1 MSWELFVV
9 KGDKEIVRGFVH
21 GFVWGA
27 GDPQGVFCEA
37 ELDLERESLAS
48 LLKLGPHQRLLVRA
62 NLANRLAEAL
72 EKAHQELRLELKER
86 KTVAELLFEA
96 RARVFSPE
104 LAGQIKK
111 SFFSELPPGV
121 EVRNKEEEQAQ
132 DNAARGPELYAP
144 VHHFEYRAT
153 CTFAGPVE
161 AMVALHRQLAGLD
174 FVEVEPLR
182 IGVR

>member
-62 NLANRLAEAL
+62 SLAPRLADAIA
-72 EKAHQELRLELKER
+72 KAHDELRLELAER
-86 KTVAELLFEA
+86 RAVSELSFAA

-104 LAGQIKK
+104 LAEEIKRR
-111 SFFSELPPGV
+111 FFAELPAGIRV
-121 EVRNKEEEQAQ
+121 TQKEEEQAK
-132 DNAARGPELYAP
+132 DNSARGTELYAP
-144 VHHFEYRAT
+144 VHHFEYRAF

-161 AMVALHRQLAGLD
+161 AILPFRSQLSALD
-174 FVEVEPLR
+174 FVEVEPIR
-182 IGVR
+182 IA